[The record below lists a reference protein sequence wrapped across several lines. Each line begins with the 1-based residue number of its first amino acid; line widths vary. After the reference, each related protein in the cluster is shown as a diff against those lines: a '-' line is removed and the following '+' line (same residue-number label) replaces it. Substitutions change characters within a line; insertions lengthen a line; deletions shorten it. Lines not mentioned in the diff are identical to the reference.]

1 MHTYMPIILITSARS
16 KVILIYRDVE
26 TCRELCVITCVH
38 ISQAR
43 LSAPAATPGSSRQLR
58 ASTRHATTASPAR
71 LGRFGTG
78 ARDLPRDPASSAESA
93 LPARTASGVSQASR
107 EAARRA
113 SLANTRQPRGQ
124 QRATHARLF
133 QRASPGLTESTVA
146 ETLKGPAQGA
156 EAARLEGTG
165 SSAPRSR
172 QDDALHVCQARTR
185 PAPDP
190 SPA

>member
-1 MHTYMPIILITSARS
+1 MHTFIHTYDTYILHEYGYTHTHLRYIYTYACESDLLSVSVLARQVRQSRSAS
-16 KVILIYRDVE
+16 
-26 TCRELCVITCVH
+26 
-38 ISQAR
+38 
-43 LSAPAATPGSSRQLR
+43 
-58 ASTRHATTASPAR
+58 TASPAR
-71 LGRFGTG
+71 LERFGTG
-78 ARDLPRDPASSAESA
+78 ARGLLARGSASSAESA
-93 LPARTASGVSQASR
+93 LPARTAWGVSQASR

-113 SLANTRQPRGQ
+113 SQANTRQPRGQ

-133 QRASPGLTESTVA
+133 QRASPGLTASTVA